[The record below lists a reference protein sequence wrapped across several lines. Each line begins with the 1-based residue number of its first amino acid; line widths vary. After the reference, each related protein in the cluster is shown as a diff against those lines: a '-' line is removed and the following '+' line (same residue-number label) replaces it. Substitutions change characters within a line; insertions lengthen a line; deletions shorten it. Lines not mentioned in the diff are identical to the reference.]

1 MAGRL
6 RRSVR
11 WGIVVAGEFIWRGS
25 SGSPSSSSSEEVES
39 MWEVGG
45 FDEGGV
51 GREVVRFVDEGEV
64 IGDEVGRSSEE
75 EERLSLERCWGEG
88 IVVGGGNE
96 SIVLFV

>member
-1 MAGRL
+1 M
-6 RRSVR
+6 RRSVK

-25 SGSPSSSSSEEVES
+25 SGSSSSSSSSEEVES

-51 GREVVRFVDEGEV
+51 RREVVSFVDEGEV

>member
-1 MAGRL
+1 M

-11 WGIVVAGEFIWRGS
+11 WGIVVAGEFIWRGR
-25 SGSPSSSSSEEVES
+25 SGSSSSSSSSSEEVES

-96 SIVLFV
+96 SIIFG